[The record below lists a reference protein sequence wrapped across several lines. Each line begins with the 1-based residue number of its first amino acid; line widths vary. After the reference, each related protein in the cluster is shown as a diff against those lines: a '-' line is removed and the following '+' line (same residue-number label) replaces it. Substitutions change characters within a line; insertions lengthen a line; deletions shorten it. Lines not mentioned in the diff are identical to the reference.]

1 MTSLNNF
8 ESIFRSADKPVFEY
22 SPITV
27 DRILLAT
34 DLTPANADALVPDL
48 REFLAAV
55 DDGHCEWSVLSKEDF
70 GDVRQLLDR
79 VEQHR
84 PDLIVSWRHL
94 QSDSWHWPFSLGE
107 YLDVLIQATTAPVMI
122 LPHPEAGRAL
132 PHSIRNT
139 DRVMAMTD
147 HLAGDSALVNQALAY
162 THAGGTCWLTHIE
175 SDHDFERYMEAISKI
190 PTIDTENARAAIK
203 AQLLKEPRDFI
214 ARCRAAAEAEKL
226 PVTIEELVTTGHRLS
241 EYRELI
247 ERQEIDLL
255 VMYARDDDQLAMHG
269 RTYPLAVELRQ
280 IPLLML

>member
-1 MTSLNNF
+1 MTNLNTF
-8 ESIFRSADKPVFEY
+8 ESVFKSADKPVFEY
-22 SPITV
+22 SPVTV

-34 DLTPANADALVPDL
+34 DLTTGKAEAMVPRL

-55 DDGHCEWSVLSKEDF
+55 DDGHCDWQVLGATDYAN
-70 GDVRQLLDR
+70 VRELLDL

-84 PDLIVSWRHL
+84 PDVIVSWRHL
-94 QSDSWHWPFSLGE
+94 KSDAWRWPFSLGE
-107 YLDVLIQATTAPVMI
+107 YLDVLIQATTLPVMI
-122 LPHPEAGRAL
+122 LPHPDSGRAL

-147 HLAGDSALVNQALAY
+147 HLAGDSRLVNQALAY
-162 THAGGTCWLTHIE
+162 THAGGHCWLTHVE
-175 SDHDFERYMEAISKI
+175 SDHDFERYMEVIAKI
-190 PTIDTENARAAIK
+190 PTIDTDNARETIK

-214 ARCRAAAEAEKL
+214 RRCRAAVEVEQL

-247 ERQEIDLL
+247 EKQEIDLL
-255 VMYARDDDQLAMHG
+255 VMYARDEHQLAMHG

>member
-34 DLTPANADALVPDL
+34 DLPSPEAEAMVPAL
-48 REFLAAV
+48 REFLAAI
-55 DDGHCEWSVLSKEDF
+55 DDGHCEWAVLPEDDF
-70 GDVRQLLDR
+70 ENVRQLLDR

-84 PDLIVSWRHL
+84 PDLIVTWRHL
-94 QSDSWHWPFSLGE
+94 KSDAWHWPFSLGE
-107 YLDVLIQATTAPVMI
+107 YLDVLIQATAAPVMI

-132 PHSIRNT
+132 PHSLRNT

-147 HLAGDSALVNQALAY
+147 HLAGDSLLVNQALAY
-162 THAGGTCWLTHIE
+162 THAGGHCWLTHVE
-175 SDHDFERYMEAISKI
+175 SDHDFERYIEVISKI
-190 PTIDTENARAAIK
+190 PTIDTETARETIK
-203 AQLLKEPRDFI
+203 AQMLKEPRDFI
-214 ARCRAAAEAEKL
+214 ARCRATVEAEKL
-226 PVTIEELVTTGHRLS
+226 PITIEELVTTGHRLS
-241 EYRELI
+241 EYRTLI
-247 ERQEIDLL
+247 EEQEIDLL
-255 VMYARDDDQLAMHG
+255 VMYARDEQQLAMHG

>member
-1 MTSLNNF
+1 MTNLNSF
-8 ESIFRSADKPVFEY
+8 ESVFKSADKPIFEY
-22 SPITV
+22 NPVTI

-34 DLTPANADALVPDL
+34 DLSPAEAEAMVPAL

-55 DDGHCEWSVLSKEDF
+55 DDDHCEWAVLAESDY
-70 GDVRQLLDR
+70 GNVGQLLEK
-79 VEQHR
+79 VEQER
-84 PDLIVSWRHL
+84 SDLIVTWRHL
-94 QSDSWHWPFSLGE
+94 KSDAWRWPFSLGE
-107 YLDVLIQATTAPVMI
+107 YLDVLIQATTVPVMI
-122 LPHPEAGRAL
+122 LPHPKAGHAM
-132 PHSIRNT
+132 PHSSRNT

-147 HLAGDSALVNQALAY
+147 HLAGDSRLVNQALAY
-162 THAGGTCWLTHIE
+162 THAGGHCWLTHIE

-190 PTIDTENARAAIK
+190 PTIDTGNAREAIK

-214 ARCRAAAEAEKL
+214 ARCRTVVEAEKL

-255 VMYARDDDQLAMHG
+255 VMYARDEHQLAMHG

>member
-34 DLTPANADALVPDL
+34 DLPSPEAEAMVPAL
-48 REFLAAV
+48 REFLAAI
-55 DDGHCEWSVLSKEDF
+55 DDGHCEWAVLSEDDF
-70 GDVRQLLDR
+70 ENVRQLLDR

-84 PDLIVSWRHL
+84 PDLIVTWRHL
-94 QSDSWHWPFSLGE
+94 KSDAWHWPFSLGE
-107 YLDVLIQATTAPVMI
+107 YLDVLIQATAAPVMI

-132 PHSIRNT
+132 PHSLRNT

-147 HLAGDSALVNQALAY
+147 HLAGDSLLVNQALAY
-162 THAGGTCWLTHIE
+162 THAGGHCWLTHVE
-175 SDHDFERYMEAISKI
+175 SDHDFERYIEVISKI
-190 PTIDTENARAAIK
+190 PTIDTETARETIK
-203 AQLLKEPRDFI
+203 AQMLKEPRDFI
-214 ARCRAAAEAEKL
+214 ARCRATVEAEKL
-226 PVTIEELVTTGHRLS
+226 PITIEELVTTGHRLS
-241 EYRELI
+241 EYRTLI
-247 ERQEIDLL
+247 EEQEIDLL
-255 VMYARDDDQLAMHG
+255 VMYARDEQQLAMHG